1 MSTKFEIELNNISKN
16 LMHTNEIQKLI
27 TDILIVKFNEFEK
40 RVYYPYWQNI
50 LNNYD
55 NEISDTNKGNT
66 DINSRYNNI
75 IEI

>member
-1 MSTKFEIELNNISKN
+1 
-16 LMHTNEIQKLI
+16 MHTNEIQKLI

-66 DINSRYNNI
+66 DINS
-75 IEI
+75 